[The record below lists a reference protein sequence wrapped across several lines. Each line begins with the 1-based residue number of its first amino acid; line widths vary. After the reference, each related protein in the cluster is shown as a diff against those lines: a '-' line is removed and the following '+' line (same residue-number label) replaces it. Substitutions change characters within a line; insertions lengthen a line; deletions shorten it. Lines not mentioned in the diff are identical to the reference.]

1 MSQRKRG
8 NELFEYYSKL
18 VAGEGD
24 EEGEG
29 SNKRMKPKKSTEMEG
44 EGSNKRMKPK
54 KSTEIIE
61 IRSPGSPIP
70 EHLEGIIIY
79 K

>member
-24 EEGEG
+24 EEVSEG
-29 SNKRMKPKKSTEMEG
+29 SNKRMKSTEMEG
-44 EGSNKRMKPK
+44 EGSNKRMK
-54 KSTEIIE
+54 STEMKGE
-61 IRSPGSPIP
+61 GSN
-70 EHLEGIIIY
+70 